1 MSKAYLLSDNYSSS
15 KNPSDGYFNASEG
28 MKSSVSNSFIKGQP
42 PKKPVLTTVGL
53 QHSAPLGNSL
63 KTAGLRDKMDSSVV
77 LPRIVK

>member
-28 MKSSVSNSFIKGQP
+28 MKPSVSNSFIKNQGSKKSVP
-42 PKKPVLTTVGL
+42 PTVGL
-53 QHSAPLGNSL
+53 QHSAPLGNSS
-63 KTAGLRDKMDSSVV
+63 KTAGLRDKIDSSVV